1 MQLRILVIVCVFNA
15 VSLRIH
21 SEVKNLGFTSE
32 LLTRPMSDISSLV
45 ETLMQADPAE
55 VQEIIDLLLVL
66 KNDSVTTEE
75 YLTKEKDAASLEASN
90 AQTALNNAI
99 DVRERAEEAL
109 TLAQN
114 DEATRNT
121 ELTAANLRKDQTQ
134 ANLDH
139 QKPVLDSDQE
149 TIDVVIGLLQGM
161 MYTSAPTSSPTSFAP
176 TSSPTSFTS
185 PTSTPGIL
193 P

>member
-1 MQLRILVIVCVFNA
+1 MQLRILAVVCVFNA
-15 VSLRIH
+15 ISLRIH
-21 SEVKNLGFTSE
+21 SEVKNLGFNSE
-32 LLTRPMSDISSLV
+32 LLTRPMNDISSLV
-45 ETLMQADPAE
+45 ETLMQADPAQ

-75 YLTKEKDAASLEASN
+75 YLTNEVEAASSEADY
-90 AQTALNNAI
+90 AQEALNNATK
-99 DVRERAEEAL
+99 VRERAQEAL

-121 ELTAANLRKDQTQ
+121 EYTAADLRRTQTQ
-134 ANLDH
+134 ANLAH

-161 MYTSAPTSSPTSFAP
+161 MNTSAPTSSP

>member
-32 LLTRPMSDISSLV
+32 LLTRPMNDISSLV
-45 ETLMQADPAE
+45 ETLMQADPAQ

-75 YLTKEKDAASLEASN
+75 YLTNEIDAASLEASN

-161 MYTSAPTSSPTSFAP
+161 MNTSAPTSSP